1 MPGSLAS
8 EDPPE
13 VPVRPAATVM
23 LVRDGRDG
31 LEVFMVQRTT
41 RAAFAGGMHVF
52 PGGRVDDA
60 DASADAAA
68 ACAGLDDATASAR
81 LGVPS
86 GGLGYYVAAIRESFE
101 EAGVLLARGADGGHP
116 RLAAAGDAGAAHWP
130 AARREVHDGSL
141 GIAALCRREGL
152 VLAVDELAYVS
163 HWVTPPGEARR
174 FDTRF
179 FVARAPA
186 DQEPLHDAHETIA
199 SRWVAPAVALA
210 EHAAGRYGMYPPTVS
225 NLEFLAAHRDVDAAL
240 GAAHAIE
247 RPVAVLPRLRVDA
260 EGRVTGIALPGD
272 PDYEALEP
280 R

>member
-1 MPGSLAS
+1 
-8 EDPPE
+8 
-13 VPVRPAATVM
+13 M
-23 LVRDGRDG
+23 LVRDGRPG

-60 DASADAAA
+60 DAAPDAAA
-68 ACAGLDDATASAR
+68 VSTGLDDATASAR
-81 LGVPS
+81 LGLPS

-101 EAGVLLARGADGGHP
+101 EAGVLLARGADGAHP
-116 RLAAAGDAGAAHWP
+116 RLAAPGDARAAHWRE
-130 AARREVHDGSL
+130 RRRAVHDGTL
-141 GIAALCRREGL
+141 GIAALCRDESL
-152 VLAVDELAYVS
+152 TLAVDELAYVS
-163 HWVTPPGEARR
+163 HWVTPVGEARR

-240 GAAHAIE
+240 GAADAIE